1 MLTDPKELKSN
12 LAYYWSLLLEIPL
25 DFFPI
30 ISFVHK
36 KNYDGK
42 HNKQIPTLEILNL
55 KPLNYLLLFPSTTQ
69 ISRVFYTAPHG
80 ALTDPDDTATKT
92 LHNPLQK
99 QHINRYYTSWN
110 TAQRNRF
117 PPSQSDYPVIKDM
130 SIPYFRWRSNTQ
142 KLYFILLPIC

>member
-1 MLTDPKELKSN
+1 MLTEPKEFKSN

-55 KPLNYLLLFPSTTQ
+55 KPLN
-69 ISRVFYTAPHG
+69 
-80 ALTDPDDTATKT
+80 
-92 LHNPLQK
+92 
-99 QHINRYYTSWN
+99 
-110 TAQRNRF
+110 
-117 PPSQSDYPVIKDM
+117 
-130 SIPYFRWRSNTQ
+130 
-142 KLYFILLPIC
+142 